1 MKLVTLTSLL
11 FGAIITASSSL
22 AFAERQPRMNAALVH
37 LQKAKMQLSKASWD
51 KGGHRVA
58 ALKHIQI
65 AINQVKK
72 GIVFDNV
79 VKEQ

>member
-1 MKLVTLTSLL
+1 MLSFGL
-11 FGAIITASSSL
+11 FKSISYIVL
-22 AFAERQPRMNAALVH
+22 AERQARMNTALVH
-37 LQKAKMQLSKASWD
+37 LQKAKMQLSKASCD

-65 AINQVKK
+65 VINQVKK

-79 VKEQ
+79 VNE

>member
-1 MKLVTLTSLL
+1 MKLVT
-11 FGAIITASSSL
+11 FSSL
-22 AFAERQPRMNAALVH
+22 IFATMITMASASAFAERQPRMNAALMH
-37 LQKAKMQLSKASWD
+37 LQKAKMQLKKASWD

-72 GIVFDNV
+72 GIAHDNIV
-79 VKEQ
+79 NE